1 MKIFIIGL
9 PKSGRSTVA
18 QTLAAHFQG
27 QYIDA
32 MTWVQSSFRPKK
44 EHEHVHHYED
54 EYDRFLS
61 VRRQANPDLIIDHIN
76 NQIAQHPD
84 KDIYVIDGISSPREF
99 ANLFDY
105 RKDMVVFLNR
115 TSTEVEYKDHENIG
129 ISVIRDYCFWLSSA
143 SLLIRDRWLEFN
155 FKIPGEES
163 DFVKEMGSKNRVF
176 IVRSINKV
184 ISFIIT
190 ELSDLFPNIPL

>member
-1 MKIFIIGL
+1 MKIFIVGL
-9 PKSGRSTVA
+9 SKSGRTTVA
-18 QTLAAHFQG
+18 QALAAHFQG

-44 EHEHVHHYED
+44 EQEHIHHYED

-76 NQIAQHPD
+76 NQIVQHPD

-143 SLLIRDRWLEFN
+143 SLLIRNRWLEYN

-176 IVRSINKV
+176 IIRSIGKV
-184 ISFIIT
+184 IFHLVESITLFI
-190 ELSDLFPNIPL
+190 